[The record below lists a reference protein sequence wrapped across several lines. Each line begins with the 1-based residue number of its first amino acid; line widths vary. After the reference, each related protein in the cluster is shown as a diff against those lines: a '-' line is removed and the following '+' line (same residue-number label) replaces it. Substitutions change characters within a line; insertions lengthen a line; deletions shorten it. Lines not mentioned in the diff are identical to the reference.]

1 MLSLKTHYTY
11 MCTSFR
17 NNKPVQ
23 AILIPEFSCQK
34 LSKYTLDTGVFFEVE
49 LIQWNYGTYQV
60 YI

>member
-1 MLSLKTHYTY
+1 